1 MKGVRINE
9 VIYIILMDSAQEKSA
24 DTGCCEQLQN
34 LALWA
39 ASLNTVQGVTK
50 QAFLPSDTWQWPVWR
65 DPQLQF
71 LGEIHIY
78 MNILQEPISINRLTE
93 NKAEPA

>member
-34 LALWA
+34 LAL
-39 ASLNTVQGVTK
+39 
-50 QAFLPSDTWQWPVWR
+50 
-65 DPQLQF
+65 
-71 LGEIHIY
+71 
-78 MNILQEPISINRLTE
+78 
-93 NKAEPA
+93 